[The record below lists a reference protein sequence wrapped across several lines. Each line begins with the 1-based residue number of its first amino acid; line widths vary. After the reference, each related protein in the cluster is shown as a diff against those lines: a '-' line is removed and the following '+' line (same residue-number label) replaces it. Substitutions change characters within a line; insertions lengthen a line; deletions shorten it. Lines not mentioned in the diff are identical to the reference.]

1 MQTFTECI
9 PCFERQIEKL
19 ASMLADDDFELQK
32 LITSQCQDIIRQTD
46 TNHPPP
52 ELAARIYAQA
62 AKITG
67 HNDFFAQYKNMAN
80 TQVLDLLP
88 SLEEQ
93 IQASPDRLL
102 TALRFS
108 LIANYID
115 VGVDGEFDWESALSQ
130 EKAQE
135 RMGGYFR
142 FCQLLGT
149 GRSKVMI
156 LGDNAGEIG
165 MDTLLVKQLKALG
178 ADVTYVVREK
188 PILNDATM
196 EDAQFVGMDRLC
208 RVISSGVD
216 SPGTLLSRCHP
227 DFLQELHAAP
237 IVISKGQGNFES
249 LHGRVPG
256 IFFALKVKCPVV
268 ARLTGFPV
276 RTSIFDQLTA
286 PTLGSDAQFDRI

>member
-19 ASMLADDDFELQK
+19 AAMVAGDDLELRK
-32 LITSQCQDIIRQTD
+32 HIARQCREVIRQTD
-46 TNHPPP
+46 TSHPPP
-52 ELAARIYAQA
+52 ELAARIYARA
-62 AKITG
+62 ANVTG
-67 HNDFFAQYKNMAN
+67 QNDFFAQHKHTAN
-80 TQVLDLLP
+80 TQVLSLLP
-88 SLEEQ
+88 GLEKH
-93 IQASPDRLL
+93 IQDSPDRLL

-115 VGVDGEFDWESALSQ
+115 VGVDGDFDWEAALSQ
-130 EKAQE
+130 ERAQE
-135 RMGGYFR
+135 KIGGYPKFR
-142 FCQLLGT
+142 RLLGA
-149 GRSKVMI
+149 GQSRVMI

-165 MDTLLVKQLKALG
+165 MDILLVKQLQGLG
-178 ADVTYVVREK
+178 TEVTYVVREK

-196 EDAQFVGMDRLC
+196 EDARFVGMDRLC
-208 RVISSGVD
+208 RVISSGAD
-216 SPGTLLSRCHP
+216 SPGTILSRCHQS
-227 DFLQELHAAP
+227 FLQELHASP

-276 RTSIFDQLTA
+276 RTSVFDQMTA
-286 PTLGSDAQFDRI
+286 

>member
-1 MQTFTECI
+1 MQTFAECI
-9 PCFERQIEKL
+9 PCFERQIKKL
-19 ASMLADDDFELQK
+19 SAMVSGQDLELHNRIQASCLEL
-32 LITSQCQDIIRQTD
+32 LHSTDIH
-46 TNHPPP
+46 HPPP

-62 AKITG
+62 SMISG
-67 HNDFFAQYKNMAN
+67 ENDFFAQHKQAAN
-80 TQVLDLLP
+80 AQVLSLLP
-88 SLEEQ
+88 ELQERV
-93 IQASPDRLL
+93 QASPDPLL

-115 VGVDGEFDWESALSQ
+115 VGVDNDFDWEAALIQ

-135 RMGGYFR
+135 EMQGYTKLRRM
-142 FCQLLGT
+142 LDT
-149 GRSKVMI
+149 GRRVMI

-165 MDTLLVKQLKALG
+165 MDLLLVRQLQSLG
-178 ADVTYVVREK
+178 SEVTYAVRGG

-196 EDAQFVGMDRLC
+196 EDARFVGMHRLC

-216 SPGTLLSRCHP
+216 SPGTILSRCDP
-227 DFLQELHAAP
+227 GFLEELQSAP

-249 LHGRVPG
+249 LHGRLPD

-276 RTSIFDQLTA
+276 RTSI
-286 PTLGSDAQFDRI
+286 LGQME

>member
-19 ASMLADDDFELQK
+19 AAMVAGDDRKLQER
-32 LITSQCQDIIRQTD
+32 IQQQCQEIIRQTD

-67 HNDFFAQYKNMAN
+67 QNDFFAQHKHTAN

-88 SLEEQ
+88 SLEER
-93 IQASPDRLL
+93 IQASPDPLL

-115 VGVDGEFDWESALSQ
+115 VGVDGEFDWEAALTQ

-135 RMGGYFR
+135 EVGGYAKLY
-142 FCQLLGT
+142 QLLQT
-149 GRSKVMI
+149 DRPQVMI

-165 MDTLLVKQLKALG
+165 MDTLLVKQLQSLG
-178 ADVTYVVREK
+178 AEVTYVVRGA
-188 PILNDATM
+188 PILNDATI
-196 EDAQFVGMDRLC
+196 EDAQLVGMDRLC

-216 SPGTLLSRCHP
+216 GPGTIISRCDP
-227 DFLQELHAAP
+227 DFLDKLYAAP

-249 LHGRVPG
+249 LHGRLPG

-276 RTSIFDQLTA
+276 RTSVFDHLA
-286 PTLGSDAQFDRI
+286 

>member
-19 ASMLADDDFELQK
+19 AAMVSAEDRDLRERIQ
-32 LITSQCQDIIRQTD
+32 TQCKEIIQATD
-46 TNHPPP
+46 PNHPPP

-62 AKITG
+62 AKLTG
-67 HNDFFAQYKNMAN
+67 QNDFFAQHKHKAN
-80 TQVLDLLP
+80 TQVLELLP
-88 SLEEQ
+88 CLGKR
-93 IQASPDRLL
+93 IQASPDPLL

-115 VGVDGEFDWESALSQ
+115 VGVDGEFDWEAALIQ

-135 RMGGYFR
+135 RMEGYPALR
-142 FCQLLGT
+142 QLLESS
-149 GRSKVMI
+149 RSQVMI

-165 MDTLLVKQLKALG
+165 MDTLLVQELQKLE
-178 ADVTYVVREK
+178 VEVSYVVRGA

-196 EDAQFVGMDRLC
+196 EDAKFVGMDRLC
-208 RVISSGVD
+208 RVISSGVA
-216 SPGTLLSRCHP
+216 SPGTILSRCDQ

-249 LHGRVPG
+249 LHGRLPG
-256 IFFALKVKCPVV
+256 VFFALKVKCPVV

-276 RTSIFDQLTA
+276 QTSVFDQLT
-286 PTLGSDAQFDRI
+286 TL

>member
-19 ASMLADDDFELQK
+19 ATMVAGDDLELQK
-32 LITSQCQDIIRQTD
+32 LITRECQNIIRQTD
-46 TNHPPP
+46 INHPPP

-62 AKITG
+62 AKVTG
-67 HNDFFAQYKNMAN
+67 QNDFFAQHKHTAN
-80 TQVLDLLP
+80 SLVLDLLP
-88 SLEEQ
+88 RLEKH

-115 VGVDGEFDWESALSQ
+115 VGVDGDFDWEAALSQ

-135 RMGGYFR
+135 KMGGYSKL
-142 FCQLLGT
+142 CQLLGT
-149 GRSKVMI
+149 GRSRVMI

-165 MDTLLVKQLKALG
+165 MDTLLVKQLQTLG
-178 ADVTYVVREK
+178 AEVTYVVRGE

-196 EDAQFVGMDRLC
+196 EDAQFVGMDLLC

-237 IVISKGQGNFES
+237 ILISKGQGNFES
-249 LHGRVPG
+249 LHGRLHG

-276 RTSIFDQLTA
+276 RTSVFEQMTA
-286 PTLGSDAQFDRI
+286 

>member
-19 ASMLADDDFELQK
+19 AIMVANNDLELQK
-32 LITSQCQDIIRQTD
+32 LITRECQEIIRQTD

-62 AKITG
+62 ANVTG
-67 HNDFFAQYKNMAN
+67 QNDFFAQHKHAAN
-80 TQVLDLLP
+80 TQVLKILP
-88 SLEEQ
+88 TLDDR
-93 IQASPDRLL
+93 IQASPDPLL

-115 VGVDGEFDWESALSQ
+115 VGVDGEFDWETALTQ

-135 RMGGYFR
+135 EMGGYPKLW
-142 FCQLLGT
+142 QMMDT
-149 GRSKVMI
+149 EKSQVMI

-165 MDTLLVKQLKALG
+165 MDTLLVKQLQSLG
-178 ADVTYVVREK
+178 AEVTYVVRGA
-188 PILNDATM
+188 PILNDATLD
-196 EDAQFVGMDRLC
+196 DARFVGMDRLC
-208 RVISSGVD
+208 RVITSGAD
-216 SPGTLLSRCHP
+216 SPGTILSRCHQS
-227 DFLQELHAAP
+227 FLQELYTAP
-237 IVISKGQGNFES
+237 IIISKGQGNFES

-276 RTSIFDQLTA
+276 RTSVFDFLQQEMDLH
-286 PTLGSDAQFDRI
+286 

>member
-19 ASMLADDDFELQK
+19 ALMVAHDDLELQK
-32 LITSQCQDIIRQTD
+32 LITRECQEIIRQTD

-62 AKITG
+62 AYVTG
-67 HNDFFAQYKNMAN
+67 QNDFFAQHKHAAN
-80 TQVLDLLP
+80 TQVLKILP
-88 SLEEQ
+88 TLNDR
-93 IQASPDRLL
+93 IQASPDPLL

-115 VGVDGEFDWESALSQ
+115 VGVDGEFDWETALTQ

-135 RMGGYFR
+135 EMGGYPKL
-142 FCQLLGT
+142 CQVMDT
-149 GRSKVMI
+149 DNSQVMI

-165 MDTLLVKQLKALG
+165 MDTLLVKQLQRLG
-178 ADVTYVVREK
+178 AEVTYVVRGA
-188 PILNDATM
+188 PILNDATL
-196 EDAQFVGMDRLC
+196 EDARSVGMDRLC

-216 SPGTLLSRCHP
+216 SPGTLLSRCDP
-227 DFLQELHAAP
+227 DFLQELQAHP

-276 RTSIFDQLTA
+276 RTSIFDFLQQEMDLH
-286 PTLGSDAQFDRI
+286 